1 MYSWMRGTDIREHL
15 ARLNRRAIR
24 ATIRVTFGM
33 SLTSIA
39 EIGSPPKLESR
50 AMRRILPSVVAFA
63 IVLSICG
70 AARAQTEGT
79 LIARVGIRAPI
90 EQLIP
95 GFEKKTGYKVNA
107 TFGSGGGTKQQVVRG
122 DVFDVPIVQPP
133 LPDVIASGNV
143 VESTATPLASVAV
156 GVAVKKGSPHPDIS
170 STEAVK
176 KMLLSAKSIVCP
188 DAATG
193 AAAGVSINEMLKKL
207 GIDEQVEPHLKR
219 VRGAGPGG
227 AGGGN
232 MVSAMVAKGD
242 AEIAMTFVSEMNDP
256 GIDIVGVLPKEVL
269 PWTPLVGFISTHAK
283 NPVAAKALLQYLSSP
298 EARLRTKPRE

>member
-1 MYSWMRGTDIREHL
+1 
-15 ARLNRRAIR
+15 
-24 ATIRVTFGM
+24 M
-33 SLTSIA
+33 S
-39 EIGSPPKLESR
+39 
-50 AMRRILPSVVAFA
+50 RILFSVAA
-63 IVLSICG
+63 VLILLGGSG
-70 AARAQTEGT
+70 TAVAQTEVT
-79 LIARVGIRAPI
+79 LIAPGGIRAPI

-95 GFEKKTGYKVNA
+95 GFEKKTGYKVNP
-107 TFGSGGGTKQQVVRG
+107 TFGSGGGTKKQVIQG

-133 LPDVIASGNV
+133 LPEVIASGNV
-143 VESTATPLASVAV
+143 VESTGTPLASVAV
-156 GVAVKKGSPHPDIS
+156 GVAVKKGAPKPDIS

-219 VRGAGPGG
+219 MRGAGPGG

-256 GIDIVGVLPKEVL
+256 GIDIVGVLPKEVS

-298 EARLRTKPRE
+298 EATAAYKAAGMQPGK

>member
-1 MYSWMRGTDIREHL
+1 
-15 ARLNRRAIR
+15 
-24 ATIRVTFGM
+24 
-33 SLTSIA
+33 
-39 EIGSPPKLESR
+39 
-50 AMRRILPSVVAFA
+50 MRRILLPVVAIA
-63 IVLSICG
+63 ILLSISST
-70 AARAQTEGT
+70 ARAQTEVT
-79 LIARVGIRAPI
+79 LIAPGGIRAPI

-95 GFEKKTGYKVNA
+95 GFEKKTGYKVNP
-107 TFGSGGGTKQQVVRG
+107 TFGSGGGTKKQVIQG

-133 LPDVIASGNV
+133 LPEVIASGNV
-143 VESTATPLASVAV
+143 VENTATPLASVAV
-156 GVAVKKGSPHPDIS
+156 GVAVKKGAPKPDIS
-170 STEAVK
+170 NTEAVK
-176 KMLLSAKSIVCP
+176 KMLISAKSIVCP

-219 VRGAGPGG
+219 MRGAGPGG

-256 GIDIVGVLPKEVL
+256 GIDIVGVLPKEVS

-298 EARLRTKPRE
+298 EATAAYKAAGMQPGK